1 MEKNVNK
8 LMKKLKDGDLSAF
21 ELLYETA
28 SKSVYYMA
36 LSVLKDSFA
45 AEEVMQ
51 DTFIRA
57 LNNLDKLDENMNAMN
72 WLLTIS
78 KNLAINRYRKMKR
91 EVAVDPADLLD
102 SRVHCDE
109 DGSLIDFAMRN
120 LSETEFRIL
129 MLCELDGFKRR
140 EVARMLGMPL
150 STVTWHYRQALK
162 LLKNLLEK
170 EIIG

>member
-1 MEKNVNK
+1 M
-8 LMKKLKDGDLSAF
+8 
-21 ELLYETA
+21 
-28 SKSVYYMA
+28 
-36 LSVLKDSFA
+36 
-45 AEEVMQ
+45 
-51 DTFIRA
+51 
-57 LNNLDKLDENMNAMN
+57 
-72 WLLTIS
+72 
-78 KNLAINRYRKMKR
+78 
-91 EVAVDPADLLD
+91 AVDPADLLD